1 VLIPIQV
8 NNLKCSDDGSSK
20 SKKVVD
26 SLKGIATCQAEAT
39 SDAQVEDE
47 VIVGEKFYF
56 HTASQHGSTNRQ
68 VVSTVTEMESD
79 ESLCVINKKDA
90 SEVSGVPW
98 WGVMLL
104 ALFCSGLVFG
114 AAFVY
119 WRNKHKQQMRDE
131 VKAILAEYMPLDD
144 VPSGDQEDD
153 NTRMLEGGG
162 GGSSSSSS
170 MEMGGRI

>member
-1 VLIPIQV
+1 MHTQ
-8 NNLKCSDDGSSK
+8 K
-20 SKKVVD
+20 
-26 SLKGIATCQAEAT
+26 TTAT

-114 AAFVY
+114 AAFV
-119 WRNKHKQQMRDE
+119 
-131 VKAILAEYMPLDD
+131 
-144 VPSGDQEDD
+144 
-153 NTRMLEGGG
+153 
-162 GGSSSSSS
+162 
-170 MEMGGRI
+170 